1 MIKSAVILAAAALG
15 VAALAQDNPDEQFLA
30 VEGDGPWYLQRTTC
44 TLARNDDATGV
55 TIWFRLGMGLDVEF
69 ADRRLRGVRD
79 GSDAEL
85 VVAIDSRQEQTF
97 AQGTSWEDG
106 RSGYRMLTISAP
118 DALASGRRL
127 EIRRGGQALVQ
138 IPLAGAAPAL
148 AAMRD
153 CQQSAGDM
161 IVDENAAMTEG
172 NFINAQ

>member
-44 TLARNDDATGV
+44 TLAHNDDATGV
-55 TIWFRLGMGLDVEF
+55 TLWFRLSMGLDVEF

-106 RSGYRMLTISAP
+106 RSGYRMLTISDP
-118 DALASGRRL
+118 VDLEGGRRL
-127 EIRRGGQALVQ
+127 EIRRGNQVLVQ
-138 IPLAGAAPAL
+138 IPLAGVAPAL
-148 AAMRD
+148 AALRD
-153 CQQSAGDM
+153 CQQAAADM
-161 IVDENAAMTEG
+161 IVDENAAMPDG
-172 NFINAQ
+172 NYINAL